1 MVTARI
7 LNDEWKKDDD
17 LKDALVRYV
26 KQNLRRAE
34 ILDFVSRDFDEYAWS
49 LRSLD
54 RRLEYF
60 DIRYTDRSVEI
71 PGGGGGII
79 SILKGTTKGTTEDV
93 LKLNTLKG
101 TKTSF
106 LTPKRYDE
114 HPRHF
119 YMGVHPP
126 GLRSTRL
133 KLQ

>member
-71 PGGGGGII
+71 RGGGGALFL
-79 SILKGTTKGTTEDV
+79 SLKVPQKV
-93 LKLNTLKG
+93 Q
-101 TKTSF
+101 
-106 LTPKRYDE
+106 
-114 HPRHF
+114 
-119 YMGVHPP
+119 
-126 GLRSTRL
+126 LRTF
-133 KLQ
+133 